1 MQLRTLGG
9 SSLQV
14 APLCLGGN
22 VFGWTMNEATSF
34 SVLDRIAFNRSRRAV
49 GERVSY
55 SASQESQGTGDNN

>member
-1 MQLRTLGG
+1 MQKRKLGHTD
-9 SSLQV
+9 LAI
-14 APLCLGGN
+14 APLVFGGN